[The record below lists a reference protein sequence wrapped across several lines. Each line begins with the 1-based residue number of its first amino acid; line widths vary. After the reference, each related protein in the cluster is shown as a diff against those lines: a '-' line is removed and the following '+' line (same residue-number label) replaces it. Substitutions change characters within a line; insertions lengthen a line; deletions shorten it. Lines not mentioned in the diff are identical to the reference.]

1 MNSDKKITPFQFRQ
15 LQCPMCELVSIFKT
29 LKTSSFIEKEFAIDT
44 KNTVSTITVKG
55 YEGLIPRHYRIG
67 KCGECSW
74 ASDLYTFEDP
84 VAGTKITTKALK
96 AAISAAR
103 ESAPDKDV
111 LAVLNRGIGTND
123 AVPYSLIE
131 VLKLHLLACKNL
143 TVIPELQEREPYHL
157 ARFALRTAWVLEDIR
172 DAQNEATDK
181 AKDLFTKIEPG
192 WKGLPTSSTGFREWA
207 VVLYE
212 RSLTASRLIET
223 TKDEVDLLLLL
234 ARLDLSRGDLL
245 SAKKRSKLAKSRVD
259 EYEGKVK
266 TDYNELLKVSEDQAS
281 KVRAAGMADIRKMG
295 IARDDV
301 ERLIE
306 SQSDALAKKE
316 MDKALKLING
326 IDLSHDKTI
335 TRILSEA
342 GISTATISDI
352 VARGKKEKKEKK
364 GVFSWLSK

>member
-1 MNSDKKITPFQFRQ
+1 VNSDKKITPFQFRHIK
-15 LQCPMCELVSIFKT
+15 CPMCEFVSIFKT
-29 LKTSSFIEKEFAIDT
+29 LKPSSFIEKEFAIDT
-44 KNTVSTITVKG
+44 KSTVSTITVKG

-74 ASDLYTFEDP
+74 ASDLNDP
-84 VAGTKITTKALK
+84 VAGTNITTKALK

-143 TVIPELQEREPYHL
+143 TVIPELQERDPYHL

-181 AKDLFTKIEPG
+181 AKELFTKIEPG

-223 TKDEVDLLLLL
+223 TKDEVDVLLLL

-266 TDYNELLKVSEDQAS
+266 TDYNKLLKVSEDQAS

-301 ERLIE
+301 ERLIK

-352 VARGKKEKKEKK
+352 VARGKKEKK